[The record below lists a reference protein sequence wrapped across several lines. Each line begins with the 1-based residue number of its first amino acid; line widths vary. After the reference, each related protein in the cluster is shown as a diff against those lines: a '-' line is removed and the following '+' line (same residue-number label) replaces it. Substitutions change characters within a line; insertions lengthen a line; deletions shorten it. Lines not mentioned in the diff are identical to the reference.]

1 MKVISKVTR
10 LRSRIARL
18 KLSPVGFVPTMGAL
32 HQGHLSLVEK
42 AVSESPLV
50 VVSIYVNP
58 AQFNDPDDL
67 KNYPRTPD
75 NDLSI
80 LCRVMRKNDI
90 VFLPGDSEIY
100 PEEDNRNFSFGNLDL
115 VMEAKHRPGHF
126 NGVAKVV
133 TRLFDIVRP
142 DIAYFGIKDLQ
153 QLAVIRKLTALA
165 GNMIRIEGCPIVRE
179 PDGLA
184 MSSRNMLLEPS
195 IRAKAGIIF
204 RTLSEAVEMI
214 RERPIS
220 EIKQYV
226 NSKIDSVPGFSAEY
240 FEIADDTDLVPVE
253 ENNQLQ
259 EGKNYYACIAVRAG
273 RIRLIDNIGIA
284 L

>member
-1 MKVISKVTR
+1 M
-10 LRSRIARL
+10 AGL

-32 HQGHLSLVEK
+32 HNGHLSLVKK
-42 AVSESPLV
+42 AVSESPLL

-58 AQFNDPDDL
+58 AQFNDPEDL

-75 NDLSI
+75 NDLSV
-80 LCRVMRKNDI
+80 LCTVMRKNDI
-90 VFLPGDSEIY
+90 VFTPGDSEVY

-115 VMEAKHRPGHF
+115 VMEARHRPGHF

-153 QLAVIRKLTALA
+153 QLAVIRKLAARA
-165 GNMIRIEGCPIVRE
+165 GNSIRITGCPIVRE

-204 RTLSEAVEMI
+204 RTISEASEMI
-214 RERPIS
+214 RERSIS

-226 NSKIDSVPGFSAEY
+226 NTRIGGTPGFSVEY
-240 FEIADDTDLVPVE
+240 FEIADDTDLMPVE
-253 ENNQLQ
+253 EKDQLQ
-259 EGKNYYACIAVRAG
+259 AGKHYYACIAVKAG
-273 RIRLIDNIGIA
+273 RIRLIDNTVIS